1 MYVKHTRF
9 SKLKSI
15 RITAVKKLN
24 KDDAVK
30 RHITTKTQS
39 REATTMNW
47 SEEGRLV
54 SPEMSSLYSCRRTKI
69 LFLDT
74 LT

>member
-9 SKLKSI
+9 LKLKSI

-39 REATTMNW
+39 REATTMN
-47 SEEGRLV
+47 
-54 SPEMSSLYSCRRTKI
+54 
-69 LFLDT
+69 
-74 LT
+74 